1 MWVWD
6 IKHLFQFK
14 GIGKVNFES
23 EDIEANL
30 KAILEELRVF
40 GKTNNLKAMI
50 QNVVL
55 SSTRGPGIVIAGG
68 SSL

>member
-1 MWVWD
+1 MWHCMSVWD

-40 GKTNNLKAMI
+40 GKTNNLKGNNGAMFGEYDRF
-50 QNVVL
+50 L
-55 SSTRGPGIVIAGG
+55 LTFR
-68 SSL
+68 